1 MFTSA
6 KNISRNLVGAAG
18 TLFFAGLCIAG
29 ATASSANAQIAYGVS
44 ETGHKVAQVSYA
56 DLNLNSDAGR
66 NSLETRIRVAAKKVC
81 SSSTADYR
89 AHNAQQK
96 CLSAALQATRN
107 ATMAAIEADKVA
119 G

>member
-29 ATASSANAQIAYGVS
+29 ATTPANAQIAYGVS
-44 ETGHKVAQVSYA
+44 DTGHKVAYVAYD
-56 DLNLNSDAGR
+56 DLNLGSPAGR
-66 NSLETRIRVAAKKVC
+66 ARLENRLRTAAKKVC
-81 SSSTADYR
+81 HGSAVDPWATAQEY
-89 AHNAQQK
+89 K
-96 CLSAALQATRN
+96 CFTETLKATRN
-107 ATMAAIEADKVA
+107 ATMAAIAAEKTA